1 MMKLKKRKDKIMSKK
16 WYVIQT
22 LSGSEKRAQK
32 GLKKSIENAP
42 VYIQDRFGEVLIPEE
57 EITEIRNGEKKTSRR
72 IKIPGYIFLEVDLS
86 NDPDNEVEILIKG
99 TNRIVEIKKTPLRPS
114 ELDQLLGRVKKE
126 KAPSKVLVKFSVG
139 DSVKITGGAFSG
151 MTGIVEDVNT
161 TRQRLRVRVSIFGRM
176 TSVDLE
182 YTHVEESDSRNSK

>member
-1 MMKLKKRKDKIMSKK
+1 MSKK

-32 GLKKSIENAP
+32 SLNKAIENAP
-42 VYIQDRFGEVLIPEE
+42 EYIQDRFGEVLIPEE
-57 EITEIRNGEKKTSRR
+57 ELTEIRNGEKKTSRR

-86 NDPDNEVEILIKG
+86 NDPDNEVEILIKN
-99 TNRIVEIKKTPLRPS
+99 TNRIVEIKKTPLRPI
-114 ELDQLLGRVKKE
+114 ELDRLLGRAKKE

-182 YTHVEESDSRNSK
+182 YTHVEESDARNTK

>member
-1 MMKLKKRKDKIMSKK
+1 MNKK

-32 GLKKSIENAP
+32 SLLKSIENAP
-42 VYIQDRFGEVLIPEE
+42 EYIQERFGEVLIPEE
-57 EITEIRNGEKKTSRR
+57 ELTEIRNGEKKTTRR

-86 NDPDNEVEILIKG
+86 NDPDNEVEILIKN
-99 TNRIVEIKKTPLRPS
+99 TNRIVEIKKTPLRPI
-114 ELDQLLGRVKKE
+114 ELDRLLGRAKKE
-126 KAPSKVLVKFSVG
+126 KAPSKILVKFSVG

-182 YTHVEESDSRNSK
+182 YTHVEESDVRNTK